1 MEAVAVI
8 DAVLVA
14 VLVAD
19 AVWLGVL
26 GTDGV
31 TEAVPD
37 FDAVWLGVLDA
48 VPVFVTDRE
57 AVLETL
63 ANNRRPLT

>member
-1 MEAVAVI
+1 
-8 DAVLVA
+8 LVP

-19 AVWLGVL
+19 A
-26 GTDGV
+26 V

-37 FDAVWLGVLDA
+37 FDAVWLDVLEA
-48 VPVFVTDRE
+48 VPVIVTDRE

-63 ANNRRPLT
+63 ANNRRPLI